1 MVIIYS
7 FLIKINIRKY
17 NYLFFISPATFLLQ
31 YLNEKISG
39 LNTLLLLIIIL
50 ICLVYSLLTNNEQ

>member
-7 FLIKINIRKY
+7 FLIKIDIRKY

-50 ICLVYSLLTNNEQ
+50 ICLVYSLLTHNEQ